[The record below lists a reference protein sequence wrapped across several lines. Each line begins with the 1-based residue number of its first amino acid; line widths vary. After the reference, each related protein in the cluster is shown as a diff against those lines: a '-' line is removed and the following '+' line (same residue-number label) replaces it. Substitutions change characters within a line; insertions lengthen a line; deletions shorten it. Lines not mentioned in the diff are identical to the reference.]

1 MAGPLVTK
9 RVAHR
14 PACAG
19 CNTTRTLQIAILI
32 KIGAQCRAQE
42 MIVQLDLSNKASVN
56 EFVNVLKSD
65 GSHRE
70 GDVVPSPPQ
79 SEAGN
84 YKSEAALQI

>member
-1 MAGPLVTK
+1 MCRMQHNSHLTDCDPDQKKFL
-9 RVAHR
+9 
-14 PACAG
+14 
-19 CNTTRTLQIAILI
+19 
-32 KIGAQCRAQE
+32 GAQCRAQE
-42 MIVQLDLSNKASVN
+42 MIVQLDLSNEASVN
-56 EFVNVLKSD
+56 EFMNVLKSD